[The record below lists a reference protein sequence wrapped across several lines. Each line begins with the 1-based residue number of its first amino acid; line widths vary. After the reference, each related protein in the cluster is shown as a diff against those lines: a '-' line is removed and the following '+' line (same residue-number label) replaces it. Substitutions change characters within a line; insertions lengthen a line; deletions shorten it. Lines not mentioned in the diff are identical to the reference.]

1 MEDRVLD
8 TNVVSF
14 TVKRKPLARLY
25 RRHLIGYRPV
35 ISFMTLAELLE
46 GADRARWGS
55 EKRQEL
61 GRTLNTYLLVHSSR
75 ALFEMWASVRAER
88 HRQPIATDDA
98 WIAATALAYG
108 CPLVTHN
115 PGDFRGISGLTI
127 ISEAGGS

>member
-75 ALFEMWASVRAER
+75 ALFEMWASVRAEEQLSNLVFCEVR
-88 HRQPIATDDA
+88 NQ
-98 WIAATALAYG
+98 AASCNTPSTKTL
-108 CPLVTHN
+108 P
-115 PGDFRGISGLTI
+115 
-127 ISEAGGS
+127 